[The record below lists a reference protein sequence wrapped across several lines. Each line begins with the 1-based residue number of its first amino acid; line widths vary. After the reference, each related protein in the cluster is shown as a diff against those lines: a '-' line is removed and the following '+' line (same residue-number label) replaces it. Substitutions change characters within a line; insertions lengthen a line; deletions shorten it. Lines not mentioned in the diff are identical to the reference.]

1 MLGKARAQI
10 AGRREPCGIAHRNG
24 DIDGRQVM
32 LVQAK
37 RFSSQTLDV
46 VTDNG
51 AGAGARRYRQSQPR
65 IRFMIG
71 QNGQAKIRVGNSSA
85 NLPNFAKFGRLVQTL
100 ARLELQCTDGW
111 TAWGGSLRGRG
122 ACGPSHGAEQATADR
137 SW

>member
-1 MLGKARAQI
+1 
-10 AGRREPCGIAHRNG
+10 
-24 DIDGRQVM
+24 M

-37 RFSSQTLDV
+37 RFSSQALDAI
-46 VTDNG
+46 TDDG
-51 AGAGARRYRQSQPR
+51 GSAGAGRYRQSQPR

-71 QNGQAKIRVGNSSA
+71 QNGQAKIRVGKSSA
-85 NLPNFAKFGRLVQTL
+85 ALPNVAKFGRLVQTL

-122 ACGPSHGAEQATADR
+122 AYGPSHGAEQATADR